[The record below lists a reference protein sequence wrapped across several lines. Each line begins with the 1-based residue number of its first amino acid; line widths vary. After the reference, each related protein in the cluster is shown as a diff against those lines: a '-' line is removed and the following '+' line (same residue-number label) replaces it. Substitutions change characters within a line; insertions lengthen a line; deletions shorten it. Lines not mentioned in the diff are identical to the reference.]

1 MRTTVIVQIVS
12 SATDSNGNRY
22 HFAVFYNPAKGRQ
35 HSVALEVGGESN
47 ARHIAYK
54 LAGND
59 YEGTLCFE
67 QTLTKREWQRAKA
80 FAKVETY
87 EGSEKATDLLR
98 SLFPDAKSV

>member
-1 MRTTVIVQIVS
+1 MRTTVIVETVS
-12 SATDSNGNRY
+12 SETDQNGNRY

-54 LAGND
+54 IAGD
-59 YEGTLCFE
+59 WEGTLCFE
-67 QTLTKREWQRAKA
+67 RTLPKREWQRAKG

-87 EGSEKATDLLR
+87 EGSQQASVLLGK
-98 SLFPDAKSV
+98 LFPKARERV